1 MVKNLLKCIAIH
13 ISVFLVSNEMTLPS
27 FGDGIE
33 RMNLLTEMVKILTI
47 LTGMNY
53 KQPAMGSDLCE
64 GFPFL

>member
-1 MVKNLLKCIAIH
+1 
-13 ISVFLVSNEMTLPS
+13 MTLPS

-33 RMNLLTEMVKILTI
+33 KMNMLIEMVKILTI

-53 KQPAMGSDLCE
+53 KQNHQWG